1 MFQGSLVPA
10 SDAQRDSSAGKS
22 SMVSELKGL
31 QPSGLLSLFLPSAGG
46 GLICQ
51 DGSQGEGKLTVKT
64 KNLARPVIPVPER
77 LGQEHHCESETNLDN
92 ILNFKPGDYRMR
104 PCLTKQSKEEI

>member
-10 SDAQRDSSAGKS
+10 SDAERDSSTGKG

-31 QPSGLLSLFLPSAGG
+31 QPSGLLSLFFALCWGRLDLPRWQPRRRKAD
-46 GLICQ
+46 C
-51 DGSQGEGKLTVKT
+51 KT

-77 LGQEHHCESETNLDN
+77 LGQEHHCEFETSLDN

-104 PCLTKQSKEEI
+104 PCLTKQSKEEV